1 MAFTQVIGL
10 SSHSS
15 EFTIA
20 IVLNLLSWTT
30 VKAMLTHQYV
40 YAYGA
45 VSIPQGNFDSLV
57 LPAVNSG
64 CMAIFLAEISQRY
77 PNDTIVMVLDGAG
90 WHKSLSMPIPDNIC
104 LLSLPP
110 YSPDLNPVEHLWDEL
125 REKYFH
131 NRAFDSLD
139 ALENRLVEAL
149 RALENN
155 NESVKSICNWNWI
168 INAISN
174 AN

>member
-64 CMAIFLAEISQRY
+64 CMAIFLAEISSVIR
-77 PNDTIVMVLDGAG
+77 TT
-90 WHKSLSMPIPDNIC
+90 
-104 LLSLPP
+104 LL
-110 YSPDLNPVEHLWDEL
+110 
-125 REKYFH
+125 
-131 NRAFDSLD
+131 
-139 ALENRLVEAL
+139 
-149 RALENN
+149 
-155 NESVKSICNWNWI
+155 
-168 INAISN
+168 
-174 AN
+174 